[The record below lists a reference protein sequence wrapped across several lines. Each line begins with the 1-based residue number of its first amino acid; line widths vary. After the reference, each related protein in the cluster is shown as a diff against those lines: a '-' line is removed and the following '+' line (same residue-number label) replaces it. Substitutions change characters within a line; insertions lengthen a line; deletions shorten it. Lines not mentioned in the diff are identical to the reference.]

1 MNVRA
6 RKLEE
11 QESARAQDEHT
22 PPTHSVLLPL
32 PEIPPALPTGLDDG
46 SADMFKNFR
55 RLGLAYLDENGEQL
69 EFSAGTVSDDDE
81 DRRTRSEDAETI
93 ESSDSESDTTD
104 QQFEWAAQDGGL
116 KDYWPYP
123 SKTVSNKSRA
133 TCNPKLTR

>member
-1 MNVRA
+1 
-6 RKLEE
+6 
-11 QESARAQDEHT
+11 
-22 PPTHSVLLPL
+22 
-32 PEIPPALPTGLDDG
+32 
-46 SADMFKNFR
+46 MFKNFR